1 MTSIGILQRI
11 GIRIINLLVVVAPQN
26 HRSSAWKSL
35 WG

>member
-1 MTSIGILQRI
+1 MTSTGILQRI

-26 HRSSAWKSL
+26 RRSSALKSL